1 MARRARSR
9 SPRARPALPY
19 MQIFVKPMLG
29 RRILLDVLVTDT
41 IDEVKAKIQ
50 ARNIP
55 PAADGLAPGLHP
67 NLQRLIFQGANM
79 RGSFTLADYG
89 VQHFN
94 TIQLRWSHV
103 EQETYDTA
111 D

>member
-1 MARRARSR
+1 
-9 SPRARPALPY
+9 

-29 RRILLDVLVTDT
+29 RRILLDVLFTDT

-55 PAADGLAPGLHP
+55 PAAHGLAPGLHP
-67 NLQRLIFQGANM
+67 NLQRLIFQKRLM
-79 RGSFTLADYG
+79 QGSLTLADHG

-103 EQETYDTA
+103 EQESYDTA
-111 D
+111 DRLRLL